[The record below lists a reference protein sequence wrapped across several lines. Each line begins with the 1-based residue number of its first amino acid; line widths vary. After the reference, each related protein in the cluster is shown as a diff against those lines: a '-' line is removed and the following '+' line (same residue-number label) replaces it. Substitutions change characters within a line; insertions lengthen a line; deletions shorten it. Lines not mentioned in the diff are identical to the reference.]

1 MDLIVAGHCPQLQ
14 WIAERLRAA
23 GHRLAPAAGDDD
35 GCALF
40 APGLRLELSDHAPAD
55 WDALAGQ
62 HAGALVDVSGPWH
75 PLGARY
81 GFCLYA
87 GGDAA
92 ALDTARPLLDALAPA
107 PGAWLACGPLG
118 SASFVHQVLDALLFA
133 CGLLGRAGWSSP
145 GERPS
150 PPDWAALF
158 AEQRLLAAQLL
169 RLAQRY
175 LAHHPAPQAP
185 TDALLAALATPP
197 GQHPHYAQ
205 LLAQWLQLGLEHDE
219 HLQRVFDALG
229 AGAPARQ

>member
-1 MDLIVAGHCPQLQ
+1 MDITSVGVRPELEWTGQ
-14 WIAERLRAA
+14 RLLAA
-23 GHRLAPAAGDDD
+23 GHRLVSIPGGGAD
-35 GCALF
+35 CALL
-40 APGLRLELSDHAPAD
+40 APGLRLELADHAPAD

-107 PGAWLACGPLG
+107 PGTWLACGPLG

-145 GERPS
+145 GEPPS

-219 HLQRVFDALG
+219 HLQHVFDALG